1 MKNLAN
7 CTPTEFVTQ
16 TVKIKKVVKDWM
28 DATKI
33 MEILKTQPKYITLEA
48 GASAEKRA
56 EVIRKNAEI
65 EQAQN
70 RKNASRIFDAAL
82 EENPTKTLELMALCC
97 FVEPSEVDSHP
108 IGWYLTAINELIND
122 ENVMSFFSLLAQ
134 WGQKNT
140 LKR

>member
-7 CTPTEFVTQ
+7 CTPSEFVAQ

-28 DATKI
+28 DSTKI
-33 MEILKTQPKYITLEA
+33 LEILRTQPKYIVLEK
-48 GASAEKRA
+48 GASAEERA
-56 EVIRKNAEI
+56 EVVRKNAEI
-65 EQAQN
+65 QQTQSRE
-70 RKNASRIFDAAL
+70 NASRIFDAAL

-122 ENVMSFFSLLAQ
+122 ENVLSFFSLLAQ

-140 LKR
+140 SKR